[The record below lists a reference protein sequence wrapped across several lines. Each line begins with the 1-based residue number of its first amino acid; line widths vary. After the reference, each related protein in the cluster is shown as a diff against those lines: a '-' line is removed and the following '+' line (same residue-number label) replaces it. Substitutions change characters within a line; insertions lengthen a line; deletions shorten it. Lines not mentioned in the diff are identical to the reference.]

1 MSLEVF
7 TVKQFGEKRWQTR
20 VRFPVARLLAIES
33 LNQRLGGAAT
43 GIQRAYE
50 YWQQRRRGARVAD
63 GSYELDAG
71 DDVST
76 SFIDVTPESP
86 LHYRFTSTQ
95 FKIVRW
101 MADKRLAEFPHRDI
115 VHACS
120 TEYLSCKSAGEPV
133 GHHISHDL
141 DGFRR
146 DYLRLLLPLTD
157 RTGRVSAL
165 VCVSR
170 HLDSPAPAGSSPSTL
185 GG

>member
-1 MSLEVF
+1 MSLNVF
-7 TVKQFGEKRWQTR
+7 TVKQFGQTGWQTR
-20 VRFPVARLLAIES
+20 VRFPVDRLLAIES
-33 LNQRLGGAAT
+33 LSQRLGGSAT
-43 GIQRAYE
+43 GIQRAFE
-50 YWQQRRRGARVAD
+50 YWQQRKRGAGVVS
-63 GSYELDAG
+63 GNYELTPG
-71 DDVST
+71 NDVST

-101 MADKRLAEFPHRDI
+101 MADRRLAEFPHRDI

-120 TEYLSCKSAGEPV
+120 AEYLSCKAAAEPV
-133 GHHISHDL
+133 GHHITHDL

-170 HLDSPAPAGSSPSTL
+170 HLDSPAPAGSSPSIPC
-185 GG
+185 G

>member
-1 MSLEVF
+1 MSLKVF
-7 TVKQFGEKRWQTR
+7 TVKQFGDGRWQAR
-20 VRFPVARLLAIES
+20 VRFPVERLLSIEQLS
-33 LNQRLGGAAT
+33 QRLGGAAT

-50 YWQQRRRGARVAD
+50 YWQQRKRGARVRAD
-63 GSYELDAG
+63 DYELEAS

-76 SFIDVTPESP
+76 SLIDVTPESP
-86 LHYRFTSTQ
+86 LQYRFTSTQ

-101 MADKRLAEFPHRDI
+101 MADRRLAEFPHSDI

-120 TEYLSCKSAGEPV
+120 TEYLSCKAAAEPV

-141 DGFRR
+141 NGFRR

-157 RTGRVSAL
+157 RMGRVSAL

-170 HLDSPAPAGSSPSTL
+170 HLDLPARDGSSPSIP

>member
-1 MSLEVF
+1 MSLKVF
-7 TVKQFGEKRWQTR
+7 TIKQFGEQCWQTR
-20 VRFPVARLLAIES
+20 VRLPVDKLLAIEH
-33 LNQRLGGAAT
+33 LNQRLGGVAS

-50 YWQQRRRGARVAD
+50 YWQQRRRGACIETGD
-63 GSYELDAG
+63 YELEPG

-86 LHYRFTSTQ
+86 LQYRFTSTQ

-101 MADKRLAEFPHRDI
+101 MADRRLSEFPHRDI

-120 TEYLSCKSAGEPV
+120 AEYLSCKAAVEPV

-141 DGFRR
+141 QGFRR

-157 RTGRVSAL
+157 RMGRVSAL

-170 HLDSPAPAGSSPSTL
+170 HLDSPTLAEPFPATQ

>member
-1 MSLEVF
+1 MSLKVF
-7 TVKQFGEKRWQTR
+7 TVKQVGENRWLTR
-20 VRFPVARLLAIES
+20 ARFPVDKLLAIEQ

-50 YWQQRRRGARVAD
+50 YWQQRKRGAGVEAD
-63 GSYELDAG
+63 SYELEPG
-71 DDVST
+71 DDVAT
-76 SFIDVTPESP
+76 SLIDVTPESP
-86 LHYRFTSTQ
+86 LQYRFTSTQ

-101 MADKRLAEFPHRDI
+101 MADRRLDEFPHRDI
-115 VHACS
+115 VNACS
-120 TEYLSCKSAGEPV
+120 AEYLSCKAAAEPV

-157 RTGRVSAL
+157 RMGRVSAL

-170 HLDSPAPAGSSPSTL
+170 HLDSPAPAESSPAIP

>member
-1 MSLEVF
+1 MSLRIF
-7 TVKQFGEKRWQTR
+7 TIKQFGENRWQTR
-20 VRFPVARLLAIES
+20 VRFPVDRLLSIEQ
-33 LNQRLGGAAT
+33 LGQRLGGAAT

-50 YWQQRRRGARVAD
+50 YWQQRKRGAGVEAD
-63 GSYELDAG
+63 SYELEPG
-71 DDVST
+71 CDVST
-76 SFIDVTPESP
+76 SLIDVTPESP

-115 VHACS
+115 VYACS
-120 TEYLSCKSAGEPV
+120 NEYLACKTAAEPV
-133 GHHISHDL
+133 GYHISHDL

-146 DYLRLLLPLTD
+146 DYLRMLLPLTD

-170 HLDSPAPAGSSPSTL
+170 HLDSPIPGGSSPSIPA
-185 GG
+185 G

>member
-1 MSLEVF
+1 MSLDVF

-20 VRFPVARLLAIES
+20 VCFPAGKLLAIES
-33 LNQRLGGAAT
+33 LNQRLAGRAT

-50 YWQQRRRGARVAD
+50 YWQQRKRGAYVRVD
-63 GSYELDAG
+63 DYELEAG

-76 SFIDVTPESP
+76 SLIDVTPESP
-86 LHYRFTSTQ
+86 FHYRFTSTQ

-101 MADKRLAEFPHRDI
+101 MADRRLAEFPHRDI
-115 VHACS
+115 VRACS
-120 TEYLSCKSAGEPV
+120 TEYLACKAASEPV

-141 DGFRR
+141 NGFRR

-157 RTGRVSAL
+157 RMGRVSAL

-170 HLDSPAPAGSSPSTL
+170 HLDSLAHAGPSPSIP

>member
-1 MSLEVF
+1 MTLDVF
-7 TVKQFGEKRWQTR
+7 TIKQFGDHCWQTR
-20 VRFPVARLLAIES
+20 VRLPVERLLAIEQ
-33 LNQRLGGAAT
+33 LNQRLGGVAT
-43 GIQRAYE
+43 GIQRAFT
-50 YWQQRRRGARVAD
+50 YWQQRRRGAGVRAD
-63 GSYELDAG
+63 EYELETG

-76 SFIDVTPESP
+76 SLIDVTPESP
-86 LHYRFTSTQ
+86 FQYRFTSTQ

-101 MADKRLAEFPHRDI
+101 MADRRLVEFPHRDI

-120 TEYLSCKSAGEPV
+120 TEYLACKAGAEPV

-141 DGFRR
+141 QGFRR

-170 HLDSPAPAGSSPSTL
+170 HLDSPAPGESSPSIP

>member
-1 MSLEVF
+1 MSLDVY
-7 TVKQFGEKRWQTR
+7 TVKHFGDNRWQTR
-20 VRFPVARLLAIES
+20 VRFPVERLLAIEQIS
-33 LNQRLGGAAT
+33 QRLGGAAT
-43 GIQRAYE
+43 GIQRAYQN
-50 YWQQRRRGARVAD
+50 WHQRMRGRQVVAED
-63 GSYELDAG
+63 YELDPG
-71 DDVST
+71 QDVST
-76 SFIDVTPESP
+76 SLIDVTPESP

-101 MADKRLAEFPHRDI
+101 MADKRLAEFPHSDI

-120 TEYLSCKSAGEPV
+120 TEYLSCKSAAEPV

-157 RTGRVSAL
+157 RTGHVSAL

-170 HLDSPAPAGSSPSTL
+170 HLGLPAPDGSFPSTPV
-185 GG
+185 G